1 MIFPKRIRAKDWKTM
16 KKTALIN
23 SEVSYVIASL
33 GHMDMLVIA
42 DAGLPI
48 PVETQRIDLA
58 LTRGIPSFL
67 DTLRVV
73 MEEMHVEKAL
83 VSEEVKQASPKIY
96 AAIYAQLGNVPIE
109 AISHKDF
116 KTMTASAK
124 AIIRTGEYTPYANVI
139 LVSGVWGFSS

>member
-1 MIFPKRIRAKDWKTM
+1 M

-48 PVETQRIDLA
+48 PAETKRIDLA

-73 MEEMHVEKAL
+73 LEEMHVEKAL
-83 VSEEVKQASPKIY
+83 VSVEVKQASPKIY
-96 AAIYAQLGNVPIE
+96 AAICAQLGEIPIE
-109 AISHKDF
+109 AIPHKEF
-116 KTMTASAK
+116 KAMTSSAK
-124 AIIRTGEYTPYANVI
+124 AIVRTGEYTPYANVI